1 MNVTE
6 AVAYRRSVRGFL
18 DKPVDVALVK
28 DIVERSARAAT
39 GGNVQPWHIDLVH
52 GTSMAKL
59 KELMRG
65 KMAEGPPSETHEYPI
80 YPPELKKP
88 YTDRRFEVG
97 QMLYES
103 IGIPREDKLGRA
115 MWFSRNFQF
124 FGAPVGLFLSLDRQM
139 GPPQWGDAGMML
151 QNICLLLCE
160 AGLDSCP
167 QECWAVYPKTIG
179 DFINIPPERM
189 LFTGMAIGYRN
200 PEHAINQLRSE
211 RAAVDDFSRFHGL

>member
-1 MNVTE
+1 MNVSE

-18 DKPVDVALVK
+18 DRHVDVEQVK
-28 DIVERSARAAT
+28 DIITRSARAAT
-39 GGNVQPWHIDLVH
+39 GGNVQPWHVDLVH
-52 GTSMAKL
+52 GDAMVRL

-65 KMAEGPPSETHEYPI
+65 KMAEGPPSEAPEYDI
-80 YPPELKKP
+80 YPRELKKP

-97 QMLYES
+97 QMLYEA
-103 IGIPREDKLGRA
+103 IGIPREDKMGRM

-124 FGAPVGLFLSLDRQM
+124 FNAPVALFLSLDRQM

-151 QNICLLLCE
+151 QNIALLLCE

-179 DFINIPPERM
+179 SFLNLPGDRI
-189 LFTGMAIGYRN
+189 LWTGMAIGYKD
-200 PEHAINQLRSE
+200 
-211 RAAVDDFSRFHGL
+211 VDDPANALATNRAPASEWLVEHH

>member
-1 MNVTE
+1 MNVSE

-18 DKPVDVALVK
+18 DKPVDIEQIK
-28 DIVERSARAAT
+28 DIVQRAARAAT
-39 GGNVQPWHIDLVH
+39 GGNLQPWHIDLVH
-52 GTSMAKL
+52 GESMARL
-59 KELMRG
+59 KAIMME
-65 KMAEGPPSETHEYPI
+65 KIAERKPEAPEYDI
-80 YPPELKKP
+80 YPTELKAP

-103 IGIPREDKLGRA
+103 IGIPREDKMGRA

-124 FGAPVGLFLSLDRQM
+124 FNAPVGLFLSLDRQM

-167 QECWAVYPKTIG
+167 QECWAVYPKTVGAFLGLPG
-179 DFINIPPERM
+179 DRI
-189 LFTGMAIGYRN
+189 LWTGMAIGYKD
-200 PEHAINQLRSE
+200 PEDPANSLMPNRAPLSE
-211 RAAVDDFSRFHGL
+211 WLVEHD

>member
-1 MNVTE
+1 MNVSE

-18 DKPVDVALVK
+18 DKPVDLALVK

-39 GGNVQPWHIDLVH
+39 GGNVQPWHVDLVH
-52 GTSMAKL
+52 GTSMEKL
-59 KELMRG
+59 KAIMRG
-65 KMAEGPPSETHEYPI
+65 KMAEGPPKEATEYPI

-97 QMLYES
+97 QMLYEA
-103 IGIPREDKLGRA
+103 IGIPREDKMGRA

-124 FGAPVGLFLSLDRQM
+124 FNAPVGLFLSLDRQM

-179 DFINIPPERM
+179 GFLGLPDDRI
-189 LFTGMAIGYRN
+189 LWTGLSIGFKDSADPANSLMPNRAPLN
-200 PEHAINQLRSE
+200 EWLVEHR
-211 RAAVDDFSRFHGL
+211 

>member
-1 MNVTE
+1 MNVSE

-18 DKPVDVALVK
+18 DKPVDVALIK
-28 DIVERSARAAT
+28 DIIERAARAAT
-39 GGNVQPWHIDLVH
+39 GGNVQPWHVDLVH
-52 GTSMAKL
+52 GESMIRLKEIMRGEMAK
-59 KELMRG
+59 
-65 KMAEGPPSETHEYPI
+65 GPPSETPEYPI

-88 YTDRRFEVG
+88 YSDRRFEVG

-103 IGIPREDKLGRA
+103 IGIPREDKMGRA

-124 FGAPVGLFLSLDRQM
+124 FGAPTALFLSLDRQM

-179 DFINIPPERM
+179 GFLGLPEDRI
-189 LFTGMAIGYRN
+189 LWTGMAIGYKDADDPAN
-200 PEHAINQLRSE
+200 SLVPT
-211 RAAVDDFSRFHGL
+211 RAPSNEWLITHD